1 MNVQYLSNEKGERTG
16 VYISMKDWEEIQKKL
31 EYTDFWDDLPD
42 HVKDSIDEGL
52 KQSEAGQTKSHEEV
66 MRKFSRYLWIC
77 LFADGEGREKLYRHY
92 RTLGNQLVRKRSQKV
107 YQENQR
113 CPETNSGI
121 SAHVRSFPIE
131 ARSAERVCYQPMLII
146 LQGGRRPYRFALLLG
161 QSPQTNIT

>member
-66 MRKFSRYLWIC
+66 MQKFSRYL
-77 LFADGEGREKLYRHY
+77 
-92 RTLGNQLVRKRSQKV
+92 
-107 YQENQR
+107 
-113 CPETNSGI
+113 
-121 SAHVRSFPIE
+121 
-131 ARSAERVCYQPMLII
+131 
-146 LQGGRRPYRFALLLG
+146 
-161 QSPQTNIT
+161 